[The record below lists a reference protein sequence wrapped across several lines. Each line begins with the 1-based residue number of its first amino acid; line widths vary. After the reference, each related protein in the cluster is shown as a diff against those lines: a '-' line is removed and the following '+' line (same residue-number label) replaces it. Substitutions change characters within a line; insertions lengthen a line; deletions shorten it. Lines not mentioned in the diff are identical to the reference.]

1 MKKLFLISL
10 LMIGL
15 ALQTQAQ
22 LLQDLQYWRPYDRRG
37 INMFET
43 PKNDTVVFD
52 GTRLRIGGSFALQYQ
67 NLSHSNTALPN
78 LNGEGVNLNGLADI
92 GGGFNLATANL
103 NLDVMLADGVRLNI
117 ITYLSSRHHPDAWV
131 KGGYLQFDKLPF
143 LPGFDKIMEKV
154 TLRFGHFEINYGDAH
169 FRRTDNALAMYNPF
183 IGNYIMDAFTTEIG
197 GEIVYQSNGFLALA
211 ALTAGEING
220 TVASPDRRSPAFY
233 GKVGYDKQINDEL
246 RLRLTGS
253 LYTTSKS
260 SNNTLF
266 GGDRAGSRYY
276 NVMVNSLTSVGS
288 SFTTGRFNPGLRN
301 NITSWVINPFVKFG
315 ALEIFGNFEKAT
327 GAGGGETSD
336 REWDQLGIDLVYRM
350 GANENFYVA
359 GRYNTVSGLQSG
371 SATEVEIKR
380 VQLGMGYFLS
390 PNILFKFE
398 YVDQHY
404 NDFAQTDILSGGEF
418 NGIMFEGVISF

>member
-1 MKKLFLISL
+1 
-10 LMIGL
+10 
-15 ALQTQAQ
+15 
-22 LLQDLQYWRPYDRRG
+22 
-37 INMFET
+37 
-43 PKNDTVVFD
+43 
-52 GTRLRIGGSFALQYQ
+52 
-67 NLSHSNTALPN
+67 
-78 LNGEGVNLNGLADI
+78 
-92 GGGFNLATANL
+92 
-103 NLDVMLADGVRLNI
+103 
-117 ITYLSSRHHPDAWV
+117 
-131 KGGYLQFDKLPF
+131 
-143 LPGFDKIMEKV
+143 MEKV

-233 GKVGYDKQINDEL
+233 GKIGYDKQINDEL

-301 NITSWVINPFVKFG
+301 NITSWVINP
-315 ALEIFGNFEKAT
+315 L
-327 GAGGGETSD
+327 
-336 REWDQLGIDLVYRM
+336 
-350 GANENFYVA
+350 
-359 GRYNTVSGLQSG
+359 
-371 SATEVEIKR
+371 
-380 VQLGMGYFLS
+380 
-390 PNILFKFE
+390 
-398 YVDQHY
+398 
-404 NDFAQTDILSGGEF
+404 
-418 NGIMFEGVISF
+418 